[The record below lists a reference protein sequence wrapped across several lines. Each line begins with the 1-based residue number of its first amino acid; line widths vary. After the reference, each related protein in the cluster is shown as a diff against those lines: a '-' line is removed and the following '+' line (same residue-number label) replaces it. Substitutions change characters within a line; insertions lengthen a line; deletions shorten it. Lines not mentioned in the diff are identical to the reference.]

1 VIFLVSTKENVV
13 HSPNPYLSC
22 FVIQCAR
29 ICFKRFW
36 CHFAVSFSLV
46 YFVAVAVLFQMK
58 VSLDMTFIDDVVD
71 NCLFDAVLFSSGCF
85 TVY

>member
-1 VIFLVSTKENVV
+1 M
-13 HSPNPYLSC
+13 
-22 FVIQCAR
+22 
-29 ICFKRFW
+29 
-36 CHFAVSFSLV
+36 